1 MNNSSK
7 LKVLLIVSSFGR
19 IYGSYKRIYKRGF
32 LNPPLN
38 LCYLASSIEKE
49 GHTAKIVDAEAEGL
63 SINEI
68 LNIAKLFKPD
78 LIGITATSVDFDGAV
93 PIIKM
98 LKQKMPDVPIIIG
111 GTHISIFENEVLEQI
126 PEIDYGCIGD
136 GEDLILELIDTMLQ
150 GNNEEIDNIKG
161 LIYRKDG
168 KIIQN
173 SSRPMERDSE
183 MNIVWFEEDDFFQ
196 EQMKN

>member
-1 MNNSSK
+1 MHNTSK

-38 LCYLASSIEKE
+38 LCYLASSIEMK
-49 GHTAKIVDAEAEGL
+49 GHTARIVDAEGL

-68 LNIAKLFKPD
+68 LNIAKSFEPD
-78 LIGITATSVDFDGAV
+78 LIGFTATSVDFDGAV

-98 LKQKMPDVPIIIG
+98 LKQKMLDVPIIIG

-136 GEDLILELIDTMLQ
+136 GEDLILELLNAMLQ
-150 GNNEEIDNIKG
+150 GNN
-161 LIYRKDG
+161 
-168 KIIQN
+168 
-173 SSRPMERDSE
+173 
-183 MNIVWFEEDDFFQ
+183 
-196 EQMKN
+196 

>member
-1 MNNSSK
+1 M
-7 LKVLLIVSSFGR
+7 KVLLIVSSFGR
-19 IYGSYKRIYKRGF
+19 IYGSYKKIYKRGF

-38 LCYLASSIEKE
+38 LCYIASSIEKN
-49 GHTAKIVDAEAEGL
+49 GHTARIVDAEAEGL

-68 LNIAKLFKPD
+68 LNIAKSFEPD
-78 LIGITATSVDFDGAV
+78 LIGFTATSVDFDGTI
-93 PIIKM
+93 PIIKS
-98 LKQKMPDVPIIIG
+98 LKQMIQNVPIIIG
-111 GTHISIFENEVLEQI
+111 GTHISIFEKEVLEQI

-136 GEDLILELIDTMLQ
+136 GEDLILELLNAMLQ
-150 GNNEEIDNIKG
+150 GNNEETDNIKG